1 MTEGRFRRMRILGL
15 IIASENAWKDCYHR
29 GYQAGSSKRYRD
41 EKKAVPLPV
50 PAVPPVPPD
59 EEDDDLLPLL
69 TDP

>member
-41 EKKAVPLPV
+41 EKKAVTV
-50 PAVPPVPPD
+50 PQDPQPPD
-59 EEDDDLLPLL
+59 EDDDLSLL